1 MPDLLILFINDSSPT
16 IVTMKRIFTFLLLL
30 CCATYSSAQ
39 ELTGFR
45 TSNYAGVNSVFSNPA
60 NIADS
65 RYRWDVNLFAGNVG
79 VSNNQLKYKLS
90 DIGSSFKED
99 TIKSQLF
106 GLRKGLTSALVN
118 AGVML
123 PSAMFN
129 VGKFTFAVTSRVRVV
144 ANVTD
149 LDGKLTDKIINDL
162 SSNINLPYDIASNS
176 NMRVAVNAWAEYGVS
191 VAREVVVTGPH
202 YLKAGV
208 SLKYLSGAGNGTINI
223 DRLHA
228 IMNVDEGRQ
237 DAYLTNASGKVG
249 MNFAGFNVSDFDIS
263 DATRFTGHG
272 IGAEL
277 GAVYEYRPESESKG
291 VNKYKFRLGVSLMDI
306 GKIRYER
313 DVARSGTFSIDIPA
327 GQRFSL
333 KNLAGVKLDNY
344 KSELS
349 KYSQYFT
356 LAADNNSSSYAVSLP
371 ATLQLN
377 GDYHIH
383 DAFYVNMEVQLS
395 LTSGKNKP
403 YNAQYY
409 SGFCITPRYDG
420 KVFGFFLPVSYN
432 ELSKLNAG
440 ASFRAGPLFVGSNS
454 VLSAL
459 LGSSHQLDGFVGVRF
474 GSLKKRK

>member
-1 MPDLLILFINDSSPT
+1 
-16 IVTMKRIFTFLLLL
+16 MKRIFTFLLLS
-30 CCATYSSAQ
+30 CCATYSYAQ
-39 ELTGFR
+39 ELAGFR

-65 RYRWDVNLFAGNVG
+65 RYRWDVNLFAVNAG
-79 VSNNQLKYKLS
+79 VSNNQLKYKLG
-90 DIGSSFKED
+90 DIGSSFNGD

-106 GLRKGLTSALVN
+106 GQSKGLTKALVN
-118 AGVML
+118 VGVML

-149 LDGKLTDKIINDL
+149 VDGKLTDKIMNDL
-162 SSNINLPYDIASNS
+162 SSNTNLPYDIASNT

-191 VAREVVVTGPH
+191 VAREVLVMGPH

-228 IMNVDEGRQ
+228 TMNVDEGKQ

-249 MNFAGFNVSDFDIS
+249 MNFAGFNVSDFDAA
-263 DATRFTGHG
+263 DATKFTGHG
-272 IGAEL
+272 VGAEL

-306 GKIRYER
+306 GKIKYER
-313 DVARSGTFSIDIPA
+313 DVTRSGTFTIGIPA
-327 GQRFSL
+327 GQQFSL
-333 KNLAGVKLDNY
+333 KNLDGIKLDNY
-344 KSELS
+344 KEELS
-349 KYSQYFT
+349 KYPQYFT
-356 LAADNNSSSYAVSLP
+356 PATDNNSSSYSVSLP
-371 ATLQLN
+371 TTLQLN

-383 DAFYVNMEVQLS
+383 HAFYVNMDVQLS
-395 LTSGKNKP
+395 LASGKNKP

-409 SGFCITPRYDG
+409 SGFSITPRYDG
-420 KVFGFFLPVSYN
+420 RIFGFFLPISYN

-440 ASFRAGPLFVGSNS
+440 ASFRVGPLFVGSGS
-454 VLSAL
+454 VLTAL
-459 LGSSHQLDGFVGVRF
+459 LDSSHQLDGFVGVRF
-474 GSLKKRK
+474 GGLQKRK